1 MSAVSANRVAF
12 RLSALAVIAFI
23 GHILAALVTAFKFL
37 GPDPLLTSLP
47 YPHARLLADT
57 LGHLAIV
64 SGLLGAGLWIAA
76 SSRPENQS
84 AAPGALRLLERGWIG
99 IAALSALAAL
109 LDITDGRS
117 GIDLPGWLRLLQ
129 AAILLGAV
137 VLVWRS
143 AHGRG
148 GVILV
153 WALGLIVHAGG
164 LMLALLPLAGPS
176 TVWMARAA
184 AVDLQIGGLLLAA
197 LALIY
202 WLLPRIADVTADWAQ
217 SSLYTAAGLVTLAI
231 AARIAA
237 DLTALLPT
245 DSLDAFSALLNGA
258 AVIAWLIILA
268 HGYHALS
275 RRNAVQTLA
284 GHWIVLAGLAWLF
297 SALIGAAAALPALR
311 PYLAGTR
318 TLDAAAELTAAGL
331 IAAVLGGITALA
343 VEARG
348 ANRSIT
354 GLIPVWL
361 ISTGAI
367 GGGLLLAIAGIV
379 QAYLERAVSIGYLDA
394 QALLVPL
401 YVGWA
406 GGIGL
411 IGLGALV
418 YGLGVYARRPRW
430 REEGA

>member
-1 MSAVSANRVAF
+1 MSASSADRVAF
-12 RLSALAVIAFI
+12 RLGALAVIAFI

-76 SSRPENQS
+76 SSHPESWS

-99 IAALSALAAL
+99 IAVLSALAAL

-129 AAILLGAV
+129 AAILLGAI

-148 GVILV
+148 GVIFV

-164 LMLALLPLAGPS
+164 LMLALLPFAGPS

-231 AARIAA
+231 AARITA

-245 DSLDAFSALLNGA
+245 NSLDAFSALLNGA

-268 HGYHALS
+268 HSYHALS

-297 SALIGAAAALPALR
+297 SALIGATAALPALR

-318 TLDAAAELTAAGL
+318 ALDAAAELTAAGL

-343 VEARG
+343 AEARG
-348 ANRSIT
+348 ANRGIT

-361 ISTGAI
+361 ISVGAI